1 MSLAAAR
8 CHRPKK
14 ARDMKKTIATLLPLL
29 AFVCACEDFSSESA
43 GSSAG
48 ELFWSLNPVIRI
60 APTKSS
66 AEIPDTNDFILKVTD
81 SAGKVLYEGAY
92 GDSPEKLLVEPGT
105 YSLCVR
111 SAEFT
116 RPEFDRPQYGDD
128 QEVLVKGGESVH
140 VKLMCSQVNSGVRLK
155 TAPDFLTTYPDGV
168 LFLKSAEGRL
178 MYSYTEKRV
187 AYFKA
192 GDVTLQL
199 AESGGTPK
207 DLITRNLMPSE
218 ILTLNISAPSAGT
231 NSINIAVDTS
241 KIWTVEDYV
250 IGSADDGS
258 NSGEDTSS
266 AISVSEAASHA
277 GESDVWV
284 YGYIVG
290 GDLTSAGKTVKTS
303 GITKNTHLAIATR
316 SSVTAKASCVAVEL
330 PKGAV
335 RDALNLVDHPELIG
349 TRIYLKG
356 NIVSSYFGTVGLK
369 GTSEY
374 QKI

>member
-1 MSLAAAR
+1 
-8 CHRPKK
+8 
-14 ARDMKKTIATLLPLL
+14 MKKTIATLLSLL
-29 AFVCACEDFSSESA
+29 ALACACDDFSSESA
-43 GSSAG
+43 GSSSG

-60 APTKSS
+60 APTKAS

-81 SAGKVLYEGAY
+81 SAGKVLYEGSY
-92 GDSPEKLLVEPGT
+92 GDSPEKLLVSPGT
-105 YSLCVR
+105 YSLSVR

-140 VKLMCSQVNSGVRLK
+140 VRLMCSQVNAGVRLK
-155 TAPDFLTTYPDGV
+155 TSPDFLTSYPDGV

-178 MYSYTEKRV
+178 MYSYTERRT
-187 AYFKA
+187 AYFNA

-231 NSINIAVDTS
+231 NSINIAVDTT
-241 KIWTVEDYV
+241 KIWTTEDYV
-250 IGSADDGS
+250 IGVVDDGS
-258 NSGEDTSS
+258 NSGGDTSS
-266 AISVSEAASHA
+266 AISVSDAASHA

-303 GITKNTHLAIATR
+303 GISKNTHFALAAR
-316 SSVTAKASCVAVEL
+316 SSITAKASCVAVEL
-330 PKGAV
+330 PKGPV
-335 RDALNLVDHPELIG
+335 RDALNLVDHPEYIG
-349 TRIYLKG
+349 TRIYVKG
-356 NIVSSYFGTVGLK
+356 NIVSSYFGTIGLK

-374 QKI
+374 QKR